1 MSILQAVVLGIVQG
15 LTEFLPVS
23 SSGHL
28 VLARQLLNVS
38 NPDMLTFDVYVHVG
52 TLISVCIIFRKDI
65 GHIAMSF
72 WDVAR
77 TQAWKSAYQNN
88 EYFRLGA
95 AIVIASLPAAIIGL
109 SYRDQIAETFR
120 DPKLVSVNLVIT
132 GLFLF
137 LTRFPKAIEGKRIG
151 IISGIIIG
159 IAQSV
164 AILPGISRSGTTMS
178 TAMFLRLR
186 PSLAARFS
194 FLLSVPVIAGAALL
208 EMKPVIRQGMEM
220 GFGPFIV
227 GLVVAATTGYLAIK
241 LLLRIIER
249 GRFSWFAFYCFV
261 VGIAGI
267 LFIA

>member
-1 MSILQAVVLGIVQG
+1 MSILQAAFLGLVQG

-38 NPDMLTFDVYVHVG
+38 NPEMLSFDVYVHFG
-52 TLISVCIIFRKDI
+52 TLISVCIIFRNDI
-65 GHIAMSF
+65 GHIVMSF
-72 WDVAR
+72 WDAAR
-77 TQAWKSAYQNN
+77 TQAWKAAYDTN
-88 EYFRLGA
+88 EYVRLGA
-95 AIVIASLPAAIIGL
+95 AIIVASVPAAIIGL
-109 SYRDQIAETFR
+109 KYHDQIAEAFR

-137 LTRFPKAIEGKRIG
+137 LTRFPKAVEGKRIG
-151 IISGIIIG
+151 IISGFIIG

-164 AILPGISRSGTTMS
+164 AILPGISRSGS
-178 TAMFLRLR
+178 TIGTALFLRLS

-208 EMKPVIRQGMEM
+208 ESRTVVRQGMEM
-220 GFGPFIV
+220 GFVPFIV
-227 GLVVAATTGYLAIK
+227 GLLAAALMGYFSIK

-261 VGIAGI
+261 IGIAGI
-267 LFIA
+267 VFVS

>member
-1 MSILQAVVLGIVQG
+1 MSILQAAVLGIVQG

-28 VLARQLLNVS
+28 VLARQLLNVN
-38 NPDMLTFDVYVHVG
+38 NPEMLAFDVYVHFG
-52 TLISVCIIFRKDI
+52 TLISVCIIFRRDI
-65 GHIAMSF
+65 GQIVMAF
-72 WDVAR
+72 WDALR
-77 TQAWKSAYQNN
+77 TQAWKAAYERN

-95 AIVIASLPAAIIGL
+95 AIVVASVPAAIIGFM
-109 SYRDQIAETFR
+109 YHDQIAETFH

-137 LTRFPKAIEGKRIG
+137 LTRFAKAAEGKRVG
-151 IISGIIIG
+151 VLSGFIIG
-159 IAQSV
+159 LAQSV
-164 AILPGISRSGTTMS
+164 AIFPGISRSGSTIS
-178 TAMFLRLR
+178 TALFLRLP

-208 EMKPVIRQGMEM
+208 ESKTMVRQGMAT
-220 GFGPFIV
+220 GFGPLIV
-227 GLVVAATTGYLAIK
+227 GLLVAALTGYFAIK

-249 GRFSWFAFYCFV
+249 GRFSWFAFYCFI

-267 LFIA
+267 LFVS

>member
-1 MSILQAVVLGIVQG
+1 MSILQAFFLGLVQG

-28 VLARQLLNVS
+28 VLARHILDVS
-38 NPDMLTFDVYVHVG
+38 NPEMLTFDVYVHFG

-65 GHIAMSF
+65 GRIVLSF
-72 WDVAR
+72 WDAIR
-77 TQAWKSAYQNN
+77 TQAWKAAYETN

-95 AIVIASLPAAIIGL
+95 AIIIASVPAAIIGL
-109 SYRDQIAETFR
+109 TYHDQIADTFR

-137 LTRFPKAIEGKRIG
+137 LTRYPKAVEGKRVG
-151 IISGIIIG
+151 IISGFIIG

-164 AILPGISRSGTTMS
+164 AILPGISRSGSTIS
-178 TAMFLRLR
+178 TALFLRLP

-208 EMKPVIRQGMEM
+208 ESKSVVRQGVEI
-220 GFGPFIV
+220 GFGPFVV
-227 GLVVAATTGYLAIK
+227 GLVVAAVTGYFAIK
-241 LLLRIIER
+241 LLLRIIEK

-261 VGIAGI
+261 IGITGI
-267 LFIA
+267 LFVG

>member
-1 MSILQAVVLGIVQG
+1 MSILQAFFLGLVQG

-28 VLARQLLNVS
+28 VLVRHVLDVS
-38 NPDMLTFDVYVHVG
+38 NPEMLTFDVYVHFG

-65 GHIAMSF
+65 GRIILSF
-72 WDVAR
+72 WDAIR
-77 TQAWKSAYQNN
+77 TQSWKTAYETN

-95 AIVIASLPAAIIGL
+95 AIIIASVPAAIIGL
-109 SYRDQIAETFR
+109 TYHDQIADTFR

-137 LTRFPKAIEGKRIG
+137 LTRYPKAVEGKRVG
-151 IISGIIIG
+151 IISGFIIG

-164 AILPGISRSGTTMS
+164 AILPGISRSGSTIS
-178 TAMFLRLR
+178 TALFLRLP

-208 EMKPVIRQGMEM
+208 ESKSVVRQGVEI
-220 GFGPFIV
+220 GFGPFVV
-227 GLVVAATTGYLAIK
+227 GLVVAAVTGYFAIK
-241 LLLRIIER
+241 LLLRIIEK

-261 VGIAGI
+261 IGITGI
-267 LFIA
+267 LFVG